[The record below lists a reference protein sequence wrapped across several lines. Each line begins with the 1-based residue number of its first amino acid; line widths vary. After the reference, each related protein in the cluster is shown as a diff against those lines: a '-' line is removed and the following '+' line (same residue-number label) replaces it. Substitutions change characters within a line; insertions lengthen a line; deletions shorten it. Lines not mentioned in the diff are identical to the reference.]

1 MKSKIIIILLIFSLS
16 FVSAMDITFYYSDS
30 CSHCQE
36 IKPFVMEAINYYPQ
50 HHFNIY
56 EISKDKDNY
65 ISFLENG
72 FEGVPAFKI
81 KTDDCREIKF
91 TGTNY
96 LKLSCEL
103 QQMTTKQ
110 CPTYYDKSVDG
121 SWFIN

>member
-65 ISFLENG
+65 ISL